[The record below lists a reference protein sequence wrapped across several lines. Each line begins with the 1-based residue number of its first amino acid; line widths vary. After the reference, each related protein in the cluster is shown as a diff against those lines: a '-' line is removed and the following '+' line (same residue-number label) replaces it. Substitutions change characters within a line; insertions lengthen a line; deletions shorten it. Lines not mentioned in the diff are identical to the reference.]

1 MGSPSIETQEHKLR
15 SHRWK
20 TTTLDLCQSSVDM
33 PRYRR
38 SVVSHGQNSRR
49 SSGKPFRRPSAS
61 P

>member
-1 MGSPSIETQEHKLR
+1 MGSPSIENQERKLR

-20 TTTLDLCQSSVDM
+20 TTSLDLCQSSINM
-33 PRYRR
+33 PWYRR
-38 SVVSHGQNSRR
+38 SVVSHGRNSRR